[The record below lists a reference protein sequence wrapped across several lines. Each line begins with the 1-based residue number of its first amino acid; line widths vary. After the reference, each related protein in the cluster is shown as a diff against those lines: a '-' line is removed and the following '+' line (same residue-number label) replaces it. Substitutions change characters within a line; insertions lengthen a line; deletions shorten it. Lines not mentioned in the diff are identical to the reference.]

1 VSGVKATETRRGTHL
16 DLVIIIEWQGGDL
29 QKTGDKDFSARMNE
43 YPGQVFTQRARL
55 ILQQGSSFASIM
67 ASSAIQAP
75 DLSQLIAELVS
86 TSEAATDALLL
97 PHNKRYL
104 APSPPPRTVKQQ
116 RQITPALETRP
127 PARITLSLDRLPNNQ
142 SLGFVFGSDRET
154 CDVLLHNEPSG
165 GGISRKHFRIT
176 INTDT
181 GVLIVNDES
190 THGTV
195 VTSRRFGELMLRKAS
210 TPIFA
215 HDDIQAGLVTFRL
228 LIPSRESCQDD
239 FERNWKSYC
248 SERNAAR
255 AKSLEQPAH
264 QYQAPQTS
272 LETEKL
278 TLMNQFYQRSGKTV
292 SKAVDYRG
300 NFYAVKQLG
309 KHIHRENRYL
319 KGINHVRSPQIID
332 HTRLY

>member
-1 VSGVKATETRRGTHL
+1 
-16 DLVIIIEWQGGDL
+16 
-29 QKTGDKDFSARMNE
+29 
-43 YPGQVFTQRARL
+43 
-55 ILQQGSSFASIM
+55 M
-67 ASSAIQAP
+67 ASSTTQAP

-104 APSPPPRTVKQQ
+104 APSPLSPRTVQK
-116 RQITPALETRP
+116 RQSTPALETRP
-127 PARITLSLDRLPNNQ
+127 PARIMLSLDRPPNNH

-154 CDVLLHNEPSG
+154 CDVLLHNESSG
-165 GGISRKHFRIT
+165 GGISRRHFRIT

-195 VTSRRFGELMLRKAS
+195 VTSRRFGERMLRKAS
-210 TPIFA
+210 TPIFT
-215 HDDIQAGLVTFRL
+215 HDDIQAGLVTLRL
-228 LIPSRESCQDD
+228 LIPSRESCQHD
-239 FERNWKSYC
+239 FEQNWKIYC
-248 SERNAAR
+248 SERDAAR
-255 AKSLEQPAH
+255 AQSLEQPALL
-264 QYQAPQTS
+264 YRAPQTS

-300 NFYAVKQLG
+300 NFYAVKQLVKQLG
-309 KHIHRENRYL
+309 KYTHRENSYL
-319 KGINHVRSPQIID
+319 KGINHVRYSNYQLYIIVL
-332 HTRLY
+332 TT

>member
-1 VSGVKATETRRGTHL
+1 
-16 DLVIIIEWQGGDL
+16 
-29 QKTGDKDFSARMNE
+29 
-43 YPGQVFTQRARL
+43 
-55 ILQQGSSFASIM
+55 M
-67 ASSAIQAP
+67 ASSATQTP
-75 DLSQLIAELVS
+75 DLSQLLAELVS

-104 APSPPPRTVKQQ
+104 APSPPPPRTVKQQ
-116 RQITPALETRP
+116 RQSTPALETRA
-127 PARITLSLDRLPNNQ
+127 PARITLSLDRPPINQ

-154 CDVLLHNEPSG
+154 CDVLLHNESSG
-165 GGISRKHFRIT
+165 GGISRRHFRIT

-195 VTSRRFGELMLRKAS
+195 ITSRRFGERMLRKAS
-210 TPIFA
+210 APIFA
-215 HDDIQAGLVTFRL
+215 HDDVQAGLVTLRL
-228 LIPSRESCQDD
+228 LIPSRESCQYD
-239 FERNWKSYC
+239 FEQNWKIYC
-248 SERNAAR
+248 SGRDAAR
-255 AKSLEQPAH
+255 AQSLEQSAL
-264 QYQAPQTS
+264 QNRAPQTS

-309 KHIHRENRYL
+309 KHIQREHSYL
-319 KGINHVRSPQIID
+319 KDINHVW
-332 HTRLY
+332 Y